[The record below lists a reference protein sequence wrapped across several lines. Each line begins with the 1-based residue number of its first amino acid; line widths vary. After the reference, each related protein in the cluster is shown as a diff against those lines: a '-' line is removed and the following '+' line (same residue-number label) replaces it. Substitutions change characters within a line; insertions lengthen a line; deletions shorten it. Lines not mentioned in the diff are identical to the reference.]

1 MSFARP
7 RPPLDQHIAYTAS
20 NATHITANI
29 LPHTSEAGDAYY
41 IGDVYEQ
48 KPSACAQEWEI
59 DTSHMPYLSYLKSI
73 SSRWPHLRYLADW
86 MEVTTAPVKWKFL
99 KDVDRAERA
108 SRTRIAMLDF
118 PRGKKVSR
126 TDISDAASLAAL
138 LEDRHV
144 DHDHVEARL
153 FVVEDLSRDVVEL
166 LGARFGI
173 DPLFFR
179 GHISD
184 YLWYNTRDPWVELP
198 DLDVV
203 SRDRPYSHIR
213 YVQPRYFKSPESH
226 KQALCDAGSFNVL
239 RRLDNDRNHKTIF
252 DEEGTSVA
260 LIRSKSSFW
269 IRPNK
274 AYESGVLGVLLV
286 DPTVTEGYPLWSGYR
301 NFDPTPGMED
311 KSSSFEGPP
320 RTSIFDD
327 VLYWTQRLPNEDGV
341 AFAAQ
346 PQTLVYRMLQLVCAE
361 WLTLCRYVGA
371 RLVQIEW
378 ELENPDFR
386 RDPSSID
393 ASLRKLHPWRR
404 SVPQYRSMLA
414 DTIDKLFRETSDKNT
429 DEGLQDLQ
437 RDFEIVHKDIA
448 SLQDRIERIV
458 LVATAIVSIE
468 ESRRAFGQN
477 KNLTRLT
484 YLAVVFVPL
493 SFVSSFFS
501 MTNDLGSLGQ
511 TFWVYFAV
519 AIPLSFI
526 ALGVADFLHIK
537 LLFKRLKAHLASA
550 KGK

>member
-1 MSFARP
+1 
-7 RPPLDQHIAYTAS
+7 
-20 NATHITANI
+20 
-29 LPHTSEAGDAYY
+29 
-41 IGDVYEQ
+41 
-48 KPSACAQEWEI
+48 
-59 DTSHMPYLSYLKSI
+59 MPYLKYLKSI
-73 SSRWPHLRYLADW
+73 SSGWPHLRYLADW

-99 KDVDRAERA
+99 KEADRAERA

-118 PRGKKVSR
+118 QRGQKVSR
-126 TDISDAASLAAL
+126 IDILDAESLAAL
-138 LEDRHV
+138 LNDKDV
-144 DHDHVEARL
+144 DHDHVETRL
-153 FVVEDLSRDVVEL
+153 FVIEDLSRDVVEL

-198 DLDVV
+198 DLDIV
-203 SRDRPYSHIR
+203 SRTRSFSHIR
-213 YVQPRYFKSPESH
+213 YVQPRYFKSPDSL
-226 KQALCDAGSFNVL
+226 KQASREAGSFNVL
-239 RRLDNDRNHKTIF
+239 RRLDNDRNHETIF

-286 DPTVTEGYPLWSGYR
+286 DPTVTEGYPLWAGYR
-301 NFDPTPGMED
+301 NFSPTPGMED
-311 KSSSFEGPP
+311 KSSSSEGPP

-327 VLYWTQRLPNEDGV
+327 VLYWIRRRPNEDGA
-341 AFAAQ
+341 AFALQ
-346 PQTLVYRMLQLVCAE
+346 PKMLIHCMLQLICAE
-361 WLTLCRYVGA
+361 WLTLCRYVAA

-386 RDPSSID
+386 RDPSRID

-404 SVPQYRSMLA
+404 SVPQYRGMLA
-414 DTIDKLFRETSDKNT
+414 DTIDKHFREGSAKDT
-429 DEGLQDLQ
+429 DNGLEDLQ
-437 RDFEIVHKDIA
+437 RDFEIVHKDIVN
-448 SLQDRIERIV
+448 LQDRIERII

-468 ESRRAFGQN
+468 ESRRAFNQN
-477 KNLTRLT
+477 ENLTRLT

-493 SFVSSFFS
+493 SFVSSVFS
-501 MTNDLGSLGQ
+501 MTSDLGSMGQ

-519 AIPLSFI
+519 AIPVSLI

-537 LLFKRLKAHLASA
+537 LLFKRLKARVASS
-550 KGK
+550 KEN